1 MTPFKKNEIW
11 WLRLVIVV
19 VVITSFS
26 LITITERRVSEQL
39 TQLQTKIDSLESEL
53 FIQKTITGRYELTI
67 NHFIENKKLDSIQV
81 DDYLNHETE

>member
-19 VVITSFS
+19 VVITSFT

-39 TQLQTKIDSLESEL
+39 LPLQTKIDSLESEL

>member
-39 TQLQTKIDSLESEL
+39 SPLQTKIDSLESEL

>member
-26 LITITERRVSEQL
+26 LITITERRVLEQL
-39 TQLQTKIDSLESEL
+39 SPLQTKIDSLESEL

>member
-19 VVITSFS
+19 IVITSLS
-26 LITITERRVSEQL
+26 LMVITERRMSEQL
-39 TQLQTKIDSLESEL
+39 LPLQTKIDSLESEL